1 MPGPFR
7 WCPCCAAPLALVEH
21 DGVPRL
27 ACTRCDFVRW
37 ENPTPVVAAIVE
49 HEGCIVLG
57 RNALWPA
64 GMFALITGFMEKF
77 DASPREAA
85 LREVKEELDL
95 DGEIAGFVGHYRF
108 ERMNQLIIAF
118 HVRAHGRIRLDPE
131 LVEYRRCAPEAL
143 RPWPGATG
151 SALRDWMLAR
161 GLAPLPY
168 IPEALRLIDGYR
180 YLGARVSAG
189 GRPRPLQFKALAM
202 ARVQDVVALA
212 PADDEERRLVEAN
225 GMRYHAVPVVGSQV
239 PAVAQ
244 LAALRGVLTELQTQR
259 IYVHD
264 GNGTGAVAL
273 AFLHS
278 VLVRKAALGKAR
290 AALSDGRALPPEWA
304 AFIARE
310 LAEHGI
316 A

>member
-7 WCPCCAAPLALVEH
+7 WCPCCAAPLALVER
-21 DGVPRL
+21 DGVRRL
-27 ACTRCDFVRW
+27 ACTRCDFVHW

-64 GMFALITGFMEKF
+64 GMFALITGFMERS
-77 DASPREAA
+77 DSSPRAAA
-85 LREVKEELDL
+85 LREVKEELNL

-118 HVRAHGRIRLDPE
+118 HVRAQGQIRLDPE
-131 LVEYRRCAPEAL
+131 LVEYRLCAPESL

-161 GLAPLPY
+161 GLTPQPY
-168 IPEALRLIDGYR
+168 VPEALQLIDGYR

-202 ARVQDVVALA
+202 ANVQDVVALA
-212 PADDEERRLVEAN
+212 PPDAEERRLVEIN
-225 GMRYHAVPVVGSQV
+225 GMRYHAVPLEGLV
-239 PAVAQ
+239 PSATQ
-244 LAALRGVLTELQTQR
+244 LAALRGVLLGLPDQR

-264 GNGTGAVAL
+264 GDGTGAIAL

-278 VLVRKAALGKAR
+278 VLVRKAALGRAR
-290 AALSDGRALPPEWA
+290 AALAHGRALPPAWA

-310 LAEHGI
+310 LAQHGI
-316 A
+316 V